1 MHLVVEQTVRVDE
14 EGFVFSG
21 HARADVVRAQFGHT
35 VQVHEPVSG
44 GQVDALSPFL
54 LAHLLADGLAFDQR
68 MDGHGD
74 KYNSAVRVL
83 LYVFFI
89 AAFLPMTAAAQS
101 YPSKPVRLIVPFPP
115 GGSNDVVGRMIAA
128 QLSTRLDKPVIV
140 ENQGGAGGLIGTEMA
155 ARAQPDGYT
164 LLLISVAYAF
174 IPAIYK
180 LPYDPATAFTPVAIL
195 GAGPVV
201 IAVTS
206 KLPVGSLKELIALA
220 KEKPGELNYATAG
233 VGSFQH
239 LASELFKQQAGV
251 DIVHIPFKG
260 GGPAMMDV
268 IAGNTQITIGSLI
281 QTLPQIK
288 AGKLKA
294 LGVGSANRIAALPDL
309 PTISE
314 AGVPGYEVTNWWGIV
329 VPAGTPRSVIDRLHK
344 DLTVV
349 VASPETKERFEAEGS
364 EPLSMSPDEFGRFI
378 AAETVKWARVVKDAG
393 IRAE

>member
-1 MHLVVEQTVRVDE
+1 M
-14 EGFVFSG
+14 
-21 HARADVVRAQFGHT
+21 
-35 VQVHEPVSG
+35 
-44 GQVDALSPFL
+44 
-54 LAHLLADGLAFDQR
+54 
-68 MDGHGD
+68 
-74 KYNSAVRVL
+74 RVL
-83 LYVFFI
+83 LCAFFI
-89 AAFLPMTAAAQS
+89 AAFFPMTAAAQS
-101 YPSKPVRLIVPFPP
+101 YPSRPVRLIVPFPP

-128 QLSTRLDKPVIV
+128 QLSARLDKPVVV

-155 ARAQPDGYT
+155 ARSQPDGYT
-164 LLLISVAYAF
+164 LLLVSVAYAF

-180 LPYDPATAFTPVAIL
+180 LPYDPATAFAPVAIL

-206 KLPVGSLKELIALA
+206 KLPVSSVKELIALA

-239 LASELFKQQAGV
+239 LASELFKLQAGV

-268 IAGNTQITIGSLI
+268 IAGNTQIAIGSLV
-281 QTLPQIK
+281 QMLPQIK

-294 LGVGSANRIAALPDL
+294 LGVGSAKRIAALPDV

-329 VPAGTPRSVIDRLHK
+329 VPAGTPRSVIDRLHE
-344 DLTVV
+344 DLTAV
-349 VASPETKERFEAEGS
+349 VASTETKTRFETEGA
-364 EPLSMSPDEFGRFI
+364 EPLSMSPDEFGGFI
-378 AAETVKWARVVKDAG
+378 VAETVKWARVVKDAG

>member
-1 MHLVVEQTVRVDE
+1 M
-14 EGFVFSG
+14 
-21 HARADVVRAQFGHT
+21 
-35 VQVHEPVSG
+35 
-44 GQVDALSPFL
+44 
-54 LAHLLADGLAFDQR
+54 
-68 MDGHGD
+68 
-74 KYNSAVRVL
+74 RVL
-83 LYVFFI
+83 LCAFFI
-89 AAFLPMTAAAQS
+89 AAIFPMTAAAQS
-101 YPSKPVRLIVPFPP
+101 YPSRPVRLIVPFPP

-128 QLSTRLDKPVIV
+128 QLSTRLEKAVIV

-155 ARAQPDGYT
+155 ARSQPDGYT
-164 LLLISVAYAF
+164 LLLVSVAYAF
-174 IPAIYK
+174 IPAIYR
-180 LPYDPATAFTPVAIL
+180 LPYDPATAFAPVAIL

-206 KLPVGSLKELIALA
+206 KLPVNSVKELIALA

-239 LASELFKQQAGV
+239 LASELFKLQAGV

-268 IAGNTQITIGSLI
+268 IAGNTQIAIGSLV
-281 QTLPQIK
+281 QMLPQIK

-294 LGVGSANRIAALPDL
+294 LGVGSANRIAALPEL

-329 VPAGTPRSVIDRLHK
+329 VPAGTPRSIIDRLHK
-344 DLTVV
+344 ELTAV
-349 VASPETKERFEAEGS
+349 VASTETKKRFETEGA

-378 AAETVKWARVVKDAG
+378 AAETVKWARVVKEAG

>member
-1 MHLVVEQTVRVDE
+1 M
-14 EGFVFSG
+14 
-21 HARADVVRAQFGHT
+21 
-35 VQVHEPVSG
+35 
-44 GQVDALSPFL
+44 
-54 LAHLLADGLAFDQR
+54 
-68 MDGHGD
+68 
-74 KYNSAVRVL
+74 RVL
-83 LYVFFI
+83 LCAFFI
-89 AAFLPMTAAAQS
+89 AAFFPMMAAAQT

-155 ARAQPDGYT
+155 ARSQPDGYT

-206 KLPVGSLKELIALA
+206 KLPVNSVKELIALA

-239 LASELFKQQAGV
+239 LASELFKLQAGV

-268 IAGNTQITIGSLI
+268 IAGNTQIAIGSLV
-281 QTLPQIK
+281 QMLPQIK

-294 LGVGSANRIAALPDL
+294 LGVGSAKRIAALPDL

-329 VPAGTPRSVIDRLHK
+329 VPAGTPRSVIDRLHH
-344 DLTVV
+344 DLTAV
-349 VASPETKERFEAEGS
+349 VASTETKKRFENEGA
-364 EPLSMSPDEFGRFI
+364 EPLSMSPEEFGRFI

>member
-1 MHLVVEQTVRVDE
+1 M
-14 EGFVFSG
+14 
-21 HARADVVRAQFGHT
+21 
-35 VQVHEPVSG
+35 
-44 GQVDALSPFL
+44 
-54 LAHLLADGLAFDQR
+54 
-68 MDGHGD
+68 
-74 KYNSAVRVL
+74 RVL
-83 LYVFFI
+83 LCAFFI
-89 AAFLPMTAAAQS
+89 AAIFPGMAAAQS

-128 QLSTRLDKPVIV
+128 QLSSRLEKPVIV

-155 ARAQPDGYT
+155 ARSQPDGYT

-174 IPAIYK
+174 NPAIYK
-180 LPYDPATAFTPVAIL
+180 LPYDPATAFAPVAML
-195 GAGPVV
+195 GSGPVV

-206 KLPVGSLKELIALA
+206 KLPVGSVKELIALA

-239 LASELFKQQAGV
+239 LASELFKLQAGV

-281 QTLPQIK
+281 QMLPQIK
-288 AGKLKA
+288 GGKLKA
-294 LGVGSANRIAALPDL
+294 LGVGSASRIAALPEL

-344 DLTVV
+344 DLTAI
-349 VASPETKERFEAEGS
+349 VASPETKKRFESEGA
-364 EPLSMSPDEFGRFI
+364 EPLAMSPEEVGRFI
-378 AAETVKWARVVKDAG
+378 AAETAKWARVVKDAG

>member
-1 MHLVVEQTVRVDE
+1 M
-14 EGFVFSG
+14 
-21 HARADVVRAQFGHT
+21 
-35 VQVHEPVSG
+35 
-44 GQVDALSPFL
+44 
-54 LAHLLADGLAFDQR
+54 
-68 MDGHGD
+68 
-74 KYNSAVRVL
+74 RVL
-83 LYVFFI
+83 LC
-89 AAFLPMTAAAQS
+89 AFLIGAFFPMTAAAQT
-101 YPSKPVRLIVPFPP
+101 YPSRPVRLIVPFPP

-128 QLSTRLDKPVIV
+128 QLSTRLDKTVIV

-155 ARAQPDGYT
+155 ARSPPDGYT
-164 LLLISVAYAF
+164 LLLVSVAYAF

-180 LPYDPATAFTPVAIL
+180 LPYDPATAFAPVAIL

-206 KLPVGSLKELIALA
+206 KLPVNSVKELIALA

-239 LASELFKQQAGV
+239 LASELFKLQAGV

-268 IAGNTQITIGSLI
+268 IAGNTQIAIGSLV
-281 QTLPQIK
+281 QMLPQIK

-294 LGVGSANRIAALPDL
+294 LGVGSAKRIAALPEV

-329 VPAGTPRSVIDRLHK
+329 VPAGTPRSIIDRLHK
-344 DLTVV
+344 ELTAV
-349 VASPETKERFEAEGS
+349 VASTETKKRFETEGA

>member
-1 MHLVVEQTVRVDE
+1 
-14 EGFVFSG
+14 
-21 HARADVVRAQFGHT
+21 
-35 VQVHEPVSG
+35 
-44 GQVDALSPFL
+44 
-54 LAHLLADGLAFDQR
+54 
-68 MDGHGD
+68 
-74 KYNSAVRVL
+74 
-83 LYVFFI
+83 
-89 AAFLPMTAAAQS
+89 MTAAAQT
-101 YPSKPVRLIVPFPP
+101 YPSRPVRLIVPFPP
-115 GGSNDVVGRMIAA
+115 GGSNDVFGRMIAV

-155 ARAQPDGYT
+155 ARSQPDGYT
-164 LLLISVAYAF
+164 LLLVSVAYAF

-180 LPYDPATAFTPVAIL
+180 LPYDPATAFAPVAIL

-206 KLPVGSLKELIALA
+206 KLPVNSVKELIALA

-239 LASELFKQQAGV
+239 LASELFKLQAGV

-268 IAGNTQITIGSLI
+268 IAGNTQIAIGSLV
-281 QTLPQIK
+281 QMLPQIK

-329 VPAGTPRSVIDRLHK
+329 VPAGTPRPIIDRLHH
-344 DLTVV
+344 DLTAV
-349 VASPETKERFEAEGS
+349 VASTETMKRFEAEGA